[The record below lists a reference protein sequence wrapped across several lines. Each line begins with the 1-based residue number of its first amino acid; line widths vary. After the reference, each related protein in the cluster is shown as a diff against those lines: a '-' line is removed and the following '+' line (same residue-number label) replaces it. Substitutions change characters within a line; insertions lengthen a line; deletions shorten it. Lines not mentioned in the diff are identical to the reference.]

1 MASLIDLSK
10 AAGRLARKEITADG
24 VRRFAVNAM
33 SGKADSGDGG
43 GILGKII
50 GAVGKFNN
58 SLINGVAKALF
69 SFASFTLSGLWGL
82 VISTGQ
88 FLWNFDFNMSEEA
101 ADKKIEALYTSLAG
115 SLGNTLGNAVGW
127 LACGALPGAI
137 IFAFNEPLGLHVL
150 NEVGEEALEEI
161 ADNVAQLIRQ
171 TATQGV
177 QVLLT
182 WAYIN
187 YRKLWRQPNSEFAK
201 MLAAGGL
208 KKEYIDRAVEERSKP
223 WSFALKF
230 EEAIESIDN
239 KYLRTF
245 AENFFEEAFDA
256 CVEAGYVVANSV
268 DSYLAAQKIANNG
281 LLGEERTVEI
291 LLDRSTATAPTP

>member
-1 MASLIDLSK
+1 MAALIDLAN
-10 AAGRLARKEITADG
+10 AAGRVARRKITVDG
-24 VRRFAVNAM
+24 VRRFAVNGM
-33 SGKADSGDGG
+33 TGKADSNDGG
-43 GILGKII
+43 GIIQKTI
-50 GAVGKFNN
+50 GAVGKFGD
-58 SLINGVAKALF
+58 SLVGGAANALF
-69 SFASFTLSGLWGL
+69 SFVSFTLTGLWGL
-82 VISTGQ
+82 VVSTAP
-88 FLWNFDFNMSEEA
+88 FIWNFDFNMSEEE

-115 SLGNTLGNAVGW
+115 SLGNTLGNAAGW
-127 LACGALPGAI
+127 LACGALPGSI
-137 IFAFNEPLGLHVL
+137 IFAFNEPLGLYVL
-150 NEVGEEALEEI
+150 KQVGDEALEEI
-161 ADNVAQLIRQ
+161 ASNVAQLIRQ
-171 TATQGV
+171 TATQGI

-182 WAYIN
+182 WTYIN

-223 WSFALKF
+223 WSFALEF
-230 EEAIESIDN
+230 EERIDSIDN

-268 DSYLAAQKIANNG
+268 DSYLTAQKIANEG

-291 LLDRSTATAPTP
+291 LLDRSTVKASDA

>member
-1 MASLIDLSK
+1 MASLIDLSR
-10 AAGRLARKEITADG
+10 AAGRLARKEISVDG

-33 SGKADSGDGG
+33 TGKASSGGG
-43 GILGKII
+43 GIIEKII
-50 GAVGKFNN
+50 GAVGKFGS
-58 SLINGVAKALF
+58 SLISGVVDALF
-69 SFASFTLSGLWGL
+69 SAVSFSLSTLWGL
-82 VISTGQ
+82 VVSTTQ
-88 FLWNFDFNMSEEA
+88 FIWNFDFNMSEEA
-101 ADKKIEALYTSLAG
+101 ADKQIENLYTSLAG
-115 SLGNTLGNAVGW
+115 SLGGTLGNAFGW

-137 IFAFNEPLGLHVL
+137 IFAFNEPMGLYVL
-150 NEVGEEALEEI
+150 KEVGEEALEEI
-161 ADNVAQLIRQ
+161 AGNVAQLIRQ
-171 TATQGV
+171 TATQGL

-182 WAYIN
+182 WTYIN

-223 WSFALKF
+223 WSFAKKF
-230 EEAIESIDN
+230 EEAVDSIDN
-239 KYLRTF
+239 KYLKSFT
-245 AENFFEEAFDA
+245 ENFFEEAVDA

-268 DSYLAAQKIANNG
+268 ESYLASQKIANNG